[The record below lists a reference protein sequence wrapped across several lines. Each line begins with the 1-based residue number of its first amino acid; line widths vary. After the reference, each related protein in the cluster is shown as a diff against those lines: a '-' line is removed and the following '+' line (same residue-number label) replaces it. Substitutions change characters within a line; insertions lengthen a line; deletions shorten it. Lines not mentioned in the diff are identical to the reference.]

1 MFSFDFL
8 QCAVVIL
15 LLYVIGEF
23 ISTKTK
29 AFVPSVF
36 VVAVLF
42 LLGFWSGIIPV
53 DIIDV
58 SGFSAIGISAM
69 LAIVVHMGTMLSPR
83 ELIANWKTVVI
94 SLSSLAGLVAL
105 LLLVGSAVFDWNT
118 VVVSI
123 PPLAGGMTAAI
134 IMQGGAAERGFEMLS
149 VLAIVVYVVQGF
161 VGYPLTT
168 LVLKREA
175 KRLMKKFPG
184 DGTVCLEGKNGVGV
198 KAGTE
203 TKAGAGA
210 KAKANANANAG
221 DQAPVRKRLIPPI
234 PAKYRSVYL
243 SLLVV
248 FVTVWISSRLELL
261 TGNAVSRYVFCLVLG
276 VIFCAVGLLEKNCL
290 DDTKG
295 YGVFVTTAMSMVF
308 AGLSKA
314 TPEMFLE
321 ILGPLIGILIIGV
334 AGLFLFSIAAGKVFH
349 YSWEMSFAV
358 ALNAL
363 YGFPPNMIITSEV
376 INSMTDDAQMK
387 EYLTDHIM
395 PKMLIGGFTSVTVTS
410 TLLAGIFINMIR

>member
-1 MFSFDFL
+1 MLTYDFL

-15 LLYVIGEF
+15 LLFVIGE
-23 ISTKTK
+23 IVSTKTK

-42 LLGFWSGIIPV
+42 LLGFWTGIIPT

-58 SGFSAIGISAM
+58 SGFSALGISAM
-69 LAIVVHMGTMLSPR
+69 LVIVVHMGTMLSPR
-83 ELIANWKTVVI
+83 DLIANWKTVII
-94 SLSSLAGLVAL
+94 SLCSLTGLVV
-105 LLLVGSAVFDWNT
+105 LLLVVGSRIFDWNT

-134 IMQGGAAERGFEMLS
+134 IMQGGAAERGFEMLA

-175 KRLMKKFPG
+175 KRLMKVFPG
-184 DGTVCLEGKNGVGV
+184 DKEAWLKGKGETNDNGPGTTGEK
-198 KAGTE
+198 
-203 TKAGAGA
+203 
-210 KAKANANANAG
+210 
-221 DQAPVRKRLIPPI
+221 KRLIPPI
-234 PAKYRSVYL
+234 PAKYRSVYM

-248 FVTVWISSRLELL
+248 FATVWLSARLEML
-261 TGNAVSRYVFCLVLG
+261 TDKVISRYVFCLVLG
-276 VIFCAVGLLEKNCL
+276 VIFSTVGLLEKNCL
-290 DDTKG
+290 DNTKG

-308 AGLSKA
+308 AGLAKA
-314 TPEMFLE
+314 TPDMFKM
-321 ILGPLIGILIIGV
+321 IFVPLIGILIIGV
-334 AGLFLFSIAAGKVFH
+334 AGLFIFSMIAGKVLK
-349 YSWEMSFAV
+349 YSWEMSFAI

-363 YGFPPNMIITSEV
+363 YGFPPNMIITTEV
-376 INSMTDDAQMK
+376 INSVTEDQEIK

-395 PKMLIGGFTSVTVTS
+395 SKMLIGGFTSVTVTS
-410 TLLAGIFINMIR
+410 TLLAGVFINLIR

>member
-1 MFSFDFL
+1 MFRFDFL

-15 LLYVIGEF
+15 LLFVIGE
-23 ISTKTK
+23 IVSTKTK

-42 LLGFWSGIIPV
+42 LLGFWTGIIPK

-69 LAIVVHMGTMLSPR
+69 LAIVVHMGTMLSPK
-83 ELIANWKTVVI
+83 ELIANWKTVII
-94 SLSSLAGLVAL
+94 SLCSLAGLVLL
-105 LLLVGSAVFDWNT
+105 LLLVGSRIFDWNT
-118 VVVSI
+118 VIVSI

-134 IMQGGAAERGFEMLS
+134 IMQGGAAERGFEVLS

-175 KRLMKKFPG
+175 KRLMKNFPG
-184 DGTVCLEGKNGVGV
+184 DKEALLRGK
-198 KAGTE
+198 
-203 TKAGAGA
+203 GAGND
-210 KAKANANANAG
+210 KGVENDEG
-221 DQAPVRKRLIPPI
+221 ECEAPVKKRLIPPI
-234 PAKYRSVYL
+234 PQKYRSIYM

-248 FVTVWISSRLELL
+248 FATVWISARLEIL
-261 TGNAVSRYVFCLVLG
+261 TDKVVSRYVFCLVLG
-276 VIFCAVGLLEKNCL
+276 VIFSTIGLLEKNCL
-290 DDTKG
+290 DNTKG

-314 TPEMFLE
+314 TPEMFKM

-334 AGLFLFSIAAGKVFH
+334 AGLFIFSIAAGKILH

-358 ALNAL
+358 SLNAL
-363 YGFPPNMIITSEV
+363 YGFPPNMIITNEV
-376 INSMTDDAQMK
+376 INSVTADAQVK
-387 EYLTDHIM
+387 EYLTEHIM
-395 PKMLIGGFTSVTVTS
+395 SKMLIGGFTSVTVTS
-410 TLLAGIFINMIR
+410 TLLAGIFINLIR